1 MAEPHYL
8 LSLKFIR
15 ETEQDLEKALR
26 ADISAL
32 EQYERLIAALAELE
46 TSALTFPANSPTVK
60 HIDTPENPQAKPTMA
75 VHFLSPPFFVR
86 WSIMI

>member
-1 MAEPHYL
+1 MAQPHYL

-26 ADISAL
+26 ADVSAL

-46 TSALTFPANSPTVK
+46 TEALTLPANPVAK
-60 HIDTPENPQAKPTMA
+60 HTDTPDDARAKPTMT
-75 VHFLSPPFFVR
+75 VHLLSPPFFVR
-86 WSIMI
+86 WSMMI

>member
-26 ADISAL
+26 ADVSAL
-32 EQYERLIAALAELE
+32 EQYERLLAALAELE
-46 TSALTFPANSPTVK
+46 TSVQTFPANPPTST
-60 HIDTPENPQAKPTMA
+60 HIDAPENPLAKPTLA